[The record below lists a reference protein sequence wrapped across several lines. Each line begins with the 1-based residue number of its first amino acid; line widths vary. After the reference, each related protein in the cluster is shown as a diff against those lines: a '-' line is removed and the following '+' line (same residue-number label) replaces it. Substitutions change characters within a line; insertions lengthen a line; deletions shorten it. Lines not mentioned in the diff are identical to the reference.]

1 MNAQQ
6 KDRALLQRIYNT
18 SKGSPGHGR
27 IIDNFGTDH
36 SRTLRRAQ
44 MTLHRWAEEMCNG
57 TIQREGD
64 DGEGKPFR
72 VYPDPVLIRGK
83 VYYRESVRPNIPDR
97 ERGALA
103 RVEKVCKEAGLY
115 YYHQTDPRGC
125 ALYVG
130 TEPLTASNYYTKG
143 IPCL

>member
-1 MNAQQ
+1 MNAEQ
-6 KDRALLQRIYNT
+6 KNRALWQCVATHQGQASDRFAL
-18 SKGSPGHGR
+18 KHA
-27 IIDNFGTDH
+27 
-36 SRTLRRAQ
+36 RTLRRAQ
-44 MTLHRWAEEMCNG
+44 MTLRRWAELEC
-57 TIQREGD
+57 GD
-64 DGEGKPFR
+64 GHCYIERDEKTGKPR
-72 VYPDPVLIRGK
+72 MYRDSRYLAPNDPRCW
-83 VYYRESVRPNIPDR
+83 SVVPDR

-130 TEPLTASNYYTKG
+130 TEPLTASNYSTKG